1 MLLSDSEG
9 DSIQDDDSDPDG
21 GIFDDVRCVHDY
33 ILHVVLSIVIFVDY
47 DHECVLVAGKGM

>member
-33 ILHVVLSIVIFVDY
+33 ILHVVLSIV
-47 DHECVLVAGKGM
+47 MM